1 MSKNI
6 REKIVICIQI
16 HKGNYAG
23 YPKYKYLKMALHPIR
38 KKKGGGM
45 ECCSL
50 DHGNFRPKQ
59 NTWSCA

>member
-38 KKKGGGM
+38 KKGGG
-45 ECCSL
+45 
-50 DHGNFRPKQ
+50 GGWNVV
-59 NTWSCA
+59 A